1 MARKSQAFSADRSEI
16 KLASGRMAVNEGGG
30 PKTRRIRHKMRTR
43 RSAFGLGLTV
53 FVALFFAAPR
63 TGAQSTPS
71 FNGFKSGIS
80 YANIVP
86 PAVSGLP
93 SPVAANQVS
102 VVTGH
107 FRGASKPLDLAV
119 ADAANQT
126 VEIWFGNGDGTFQ
139 RPASA
144 EIYTLPPLTSIY
156 PTAPP
161 AAVEPTYISTM
172 GNMQIAAA
180 DLSGTASGFSDIVL
194 ANSQGPGTITLL
206 KNNRDGSGTFTVSLV
221 PAEVNNQNYVTNR
234 DGSLSIAIG
243 DFNGDGF
250 PDLAVGNSSGDYA
263 TPSSATAT
271 ITVVF
276 NNCSGGGAYDFC
288 PPVSYSA
295 GLQTVG
301 IAAAPLQGSN
311 SNYEDIVATDG
322 KSVYVLLNKKVA
334 GTTGNFPSTPNQSF
348 AINANSYQ
356 AISGLIAAD
365 VNGDGYQDVILE
377 DQFGDPDVLLNA
389 GGSSAGTEEAI
400 NTTIIAGSVRV
411 RRQNRTAVSNFAH

>member
-1 MARKSQAFSADRSEI
+1 MRPK
-16 KLASGRMAVNEGGG
+16 AS
-30 PKTRRIRHKMRTR
+30 TRW
-43 RSAFGLGLTV
+43 SAFRLGLAA
-53 FVALFFAAPR
+53 ALVLFAAMPR
-63 TGAQSTPS
+63 ARAQATPS

-86 PAVSGLP
+86 PAVTGLP
-93 SPVAANQVS
+93 APVAANQVS
-102 VVTGH
+102 VATGH
-107 FRGASKPLDLAV
+107 FRGANKPLDLAV

-126 VEIWFGNGDGTFQ
+126 VEIWFGNGDSTFQ

-144 EIYTLPPLTSIY
+144 EVYTLPPLTSIY

-161 AAVEPTYISTM
+161 AVVEPTVISTA

-194 ANSQGPGTITLL
+194 ANVQGPGTITLL
-206 KNNRDGSGTFTVSLV
+206 KNNHGSGTFTVSLI

-288 PPVSYSA
+288 SPVSYSA
-295 GLQTVG
+295 VSRRWVSRRRLFKG
-301 IAAAPLQGSN
+301 P
-311 SNYEDIVATDG
+311 
-322 KSVYVLLNKKVA
+322 
-334 GTTGNFPSTPNQSF
+334 TP
-348 AINANSYQ
+348 AMKT
-356 AISGLIAAD
+356 LW
-365 VNGDGYQDVILE
+365 
-377 DQFGDPDVLLNA
+377 PP
-389 GGSSAGTEEAI
+389 TERAF
-400 NTTIIAGSVRV
+400 TFS
-411 RRQNRTAVSNFAH
+411 